1 MKNQPTTTKELIKD
15 LYSEWSRYLRSRLS
29 LRRRSRKLMN
39 FLQERIALIP
49 LSIFTGVISIFW
61 IVINKVYGQ
70 ETSLYTATAYNSV
83 IGRTMSLLAGSS
95 TLAITARFIQKRFPL
110 FKRIFDFAISAIG
123 LVLFSPLYLILGL
136 LVKLDSPGPVFFKQ
150 ERAGMNG
157 RTFSIWKFR
166 TMRRDA
172 ESETGAVWASE
183 GDPRV
188 TRIGRFLRKSHL
200 DETAQLINVFKGE
213 MSLIGPRPERPEMIK
228 IINQYIPGFC
238 DRLKI
243 RPGITGMAQARYPY
257 GASIKDAAR
266 KLKYDLLY
274 IERMC
279 WMLELRI
286 FLWTCRRVLTG
297 EGAR

>member
-1 MKNQPTTTKELIKD
+1 MKNQPLTIRELIKD
-15 LYSEWSRYLRSRLS
+15 LFLEWNSYLRSRLS
-29 LRRRSRKLMN
+29 LRRHSRRLGN
-39 FLQERIALIP
+39 FIQRRAVVRP
-49 LSIFTGVISIFW
+49 LFIFTGITGIFW

-70 ETSLYTATAYNSV
+70 EAAVYPASAYISA
-83 IGRTMSLLAGSS
+83 IGKIMSFLVGSS
-95 TLAITARFIQKRFPL
+95 AVAVAARFIQKRFPL
-110 FKRIFDFAISAIG
+110 FKRLFDFALSAIG
-123 LVLFSPLYLILGL
+123 LALLSPLYLILGL
-136 LVKLDSPGPVFFKQ
+136 LVKLDSSGPVFFKQ
-150 ERAGMNG
+150 ERMGMNG
-157 RTFSIWKFR
+157 KVFSIWKFR

-200 DETAQLINVFKGE
+200 DETAQLVNVFRGE
-213 MSLIGPRPERPEMIK
+213 MSLIGPRPERPEMIEK
-228 IINQYIPGFC
+228 INQHIPDFC

-274 IERMC
+274 IKRMC

-286 FLWTCRRVLTG
+286 FLWTARRVLTG